1 MVSSRRI
8 GFIADLPEYIHS
20 KIKGRMF
27 CVDKEVGT
35 NVRKIQV
42 SNIFLNLTL
51 LLLGY
56 ASLFFC

>member
-1 MVSSRRI
+1 MISSRRT

-27 CVDKEVGT
+27 FVGKEVGT

-42 SNIFLNLTL
+42 CIFFLT
-51 LLLGY
+51 
-56 ASLFFC
+56 

>member
-1 MVSSRRI
+1 MVSSRRT

-27 CVDKEVGT
+27 CVGKEVGT

-42 SNIFLNLTL
+42 SIFLL
-51 LLLGY
+51 
-56 ASLFFC
+56 S